1 MNIVE
6 IKLNIFSDLENRDGQ
21 YYFENKEVTV
31 YMFKRLIAEV
41 TLSRITETKLI
52 NGNLVVALS
61 KEAQAKLR
69 QLLYVGN

>member
-1 MNIVE
+1 VE

-31 YMFKRLIAEV
+31 YMFKRLITEV
-41 TLSRITETKLI
+41 TTSRMMETKLV
-52 NGNLVVALS
+52 NGTIVIRLS

>member
-1 MNIVE
+1 ME

-31 YMFKRLIAEV
+31 YMFKRLITEV
-41 TLSRITETKLI
+41 TTSRMMETKLV
-52 NGNLVVALS
+52 NGTIVIRLS